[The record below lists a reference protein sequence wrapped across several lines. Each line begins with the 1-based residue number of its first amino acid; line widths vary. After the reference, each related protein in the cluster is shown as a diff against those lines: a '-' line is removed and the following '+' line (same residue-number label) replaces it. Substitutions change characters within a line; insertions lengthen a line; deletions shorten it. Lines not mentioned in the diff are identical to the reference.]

1 MFATICD
8 HVTVAPRDRL
18 AELERQMVGGEEASN
33 EEVRERH
40 QLKIKHVE
48 ERKRKLQGTSRDHIS
63 WQTNI
68 TVRNVYQQ
76 HHKNSMLLCCSKT

>member
-1 MFATICD
+1 MVLVCVPHSDVRLFATIYN

-48 ERKRKLQGTSRDHIS
+48 ERKRKLQGTSRHVKS
-63 WQTNI
+63 RHGTCFYVA
-68 TVRNVYQQ
+68 T
-76 HHKNSMLLCCSKT
+76 S